1 MTEFWLWVTVVT
13 LIIIAILAM
22 SFLMMHLSV
31 QLKKADI
38 LIDRIERQEK
48 LRGEKLR
55 FETVEQNK

>member
-38 LIDRIERQEK
+38 LIDRIERREK
-48 LRGEKLR
+48 YRSEKPRL
-55 FETVEQNK
+55 EPVEPEK